1 MTPRLTTMRF
11 AMLVTFVPAFALF
24 APHGA
29 RAQSASDSTQGA
41 GARDAYL
48 ARARALARAN
58 HTDDAI
64 AVYEQW
70 LARTPSDAGAWRE
83 LAAQRRRAGRY
94 NEEIAAL
101 QRASALD
108 AAPAAK
114 RAADRSIARARN
126 VGRGTIE
133 PRLSGSR
140 DSDGLTTTEAG
151 LTVTSPL
158 LGRARLSAT
167 TSAGSAGDGA
177 ASRTSQDVTLGVEYR
192 PLAQLRLLLNGGVA
206 RADRSYIDTMVITTP
221 TSPSGSRRGNGGSLP
236 IGRPTTVGVSNIE
249 SFPVANARLVWRQ
262 PGDAIAVDVRASRQ
276 LLDASPYL
284 VAQGVL
290 RDEASLSLDLR
301 LAGPMRLRGFGKVG
315 SVHNADESNG
325 RQIFGGALAYVPGA
339 YELSLRAQT
348 MRYDTA
354 TALAYF
360 SPRRVNTAELTTY
373 FERETD
379 RGITLAVDLGAG
391 AQQVA
396 EWSTAGASSWSPALH
411 GWTQVVVPLNEIFA
425 LGTEI
430 EAYDSRVG
438 SDARAPTVGAS
449 RWRYASAIV
458 SLRVRF

>member
-1 MTPRLTTMRF
+1 MLRLAAVRS
-11 AMLVTFVPAFALF
+11 LGVTALLL
-24 APHGA
+24 AIATALPDVSHAQAA
-29 RAQSASDSTQGA
+29 RDSTA
-41 GARDAYL
+41 SAETRDAYL
-48 ARARALARAN
+48 ARARSLARVN

-70 LARTPSDAGAWRE
+70 LARTPDDAEAWRE
-83 LAAQRRRAGRY
+83 LAAQRRRAVRFD
-94 NEEIAAL
+94 EEIAAL
-101 QRASALD
+101 QHASSLD
-108 AAPAAK
+108 TEPSTRRGVEK
-114 RAADRSIARARN
+114 HIARARN

-140 DSDGLTTTEAG
+140 DSDGLTTTGAG
-151 LTVTSPL
+151 VVVTSPL

-177 ASRTSQDVTLGVEYR
+177 ASRTSQDVTFGVEYR
-192 PLAQLRLLLNGGVA
+192 PLAQLRLQLGGGIA
-206 RADRSYIDTMVITTP
+206 RADRSFIDTMVTP
-221 TSPSGSRRGNGGSLP
+221 APPSPSGRGRGGSGRLP
-236 IGRPTTVGVSNIE
+236 IGRPTTVGVSSIE
-249 SFPVANARLVWRQ
+249 SFPVGNARLVWRK

-301 LAGPMRLRGFGKVG
+301 LGGPMRVRGFGKFG
-315 SVHNADESNG
+315 RVHNADESNG

-360 SPRRVNTAELTTY
+360 SPRRVQTAELATY
-373 FERETD
+373 LERETD
-379 RGITLAVDLGAG
+379 RGITIALDLGAG
-391 AQQVA
+391 AQRVT
-396 EWSTAGASSWSPALH
+396 EWSSVAPGWSPAFH
-411 GWTQVVVPLNEIFA
+411 GWTQVVVPLNGTFA

-438 SDARAPTVGAS
+438 SDARAPTAGAS
-449 RWRYASAIV
+449 RWRYASGIV

>member
-1 MTPRLTTMRF
+1 MQRTLTARS
-11 AMLVTFVPAFALF
+11 LVVATLTLAVATAFPSA
-24 APHGA
+24 A
-29 RAQSASDSTQGA
+29 RAQDARDSTA
-41 GARDAYL
+41 SADTRDAYL
-48 ARARALARAN
+48 ARARSLARAN

-70 LARTPSDAGAWRE
+70 LAHTPDDAEAWRE

-94 NEEIAAL
+94 DEEIVAL
-101 QRASALD
+101 RRARALD
-108 AAPAAK
+108 DAPAAK
-114 RAADRSIARARN
+114 RVVERNIARARN

-140 DSDGLTTTEAG
+140 DSDGLTTSGAG
-151 LTVTSPL
+151 LTITSPL

-177 ASRTSQDVTLGVEYR
+177 ASRASQDLSLGVEYR
-192 PLAQLRLLLNGGVA
+192 PLAQLRLQFNGGIA
-206 RADRSYIDTMVITTP
+206 RADRSFIDTMVTPAP
-221 TSPSGSRRGNGGSLP
+221 TSPSGPGRGGSGRLP
-236 IGRPTTVGVSNIE
+236 IGRPTTIGVSNVE
-249 SFPVANARLVWRQ
+249 SFPVGNARLVWRK
-262 PGDAIAVDVRASRQ
+262 PGDAIAVDVRANRQ

-290 RDEASLSLDLR
+290 RDEASISLDLR
-301 LAGPMRLRGFGKVG
+301 LAGPMRVRGFGKFG
-315 SVHNADESNG
+315 NVHNGEESNG
-325 RQIFGGALAYVPGA
+325 RQIFGGALAYAPGA
-339 YELSLRAQT
+339 YELSLRGQT

-360 SPRRVNTAELTTY
+360 SPRRVQTAELATY

-379 RGITLAVDLGAG
+379 RGITVAMDLGAG
-391 AQQVA
+391 AQQVT
-396 EWSTAGASSWSPALH
+396 EWSSVAPGWSPAFH
-411 GWTQVVVPLNEIFA
+411 GWTQVVVPLNSTFA

-438 SDARAPTVGAS
+438 SDARAPTIGAS
-449 RWRYASAIV
+449 RWRYASALV